1 MGPYNIPRNVNDEGR
16 ILFIFTGKSMITTT
30 IGIVIGVL
38 LYTILGACGLK
49 LVGIIIM
56 AILALIGYA
65 VGTFKI
71 PETNAF
77 EITRKAGGQNI
88 DEMIIRAIK
97 FKMKKNKIYVYGK
110 EETKDE

>member
-1 MGPYNIPRNVNDEGR
+1 
-16 ILFIFTGKSMITTT
+16 
-30 IGIVIGVL
+30 
-38 LYTILGACGLK
+38 
-49 LVGIIIM
+49 M